1 MRVWKDLKHE
11 PGFLWRPQ
19 GKASERR
26 EGILRYVEQAR
37 RRLDEAGTQ
46 KDGSESGDDGWEA
59 PPVPIPNT
67 AVKLPRVESTGL
79 EAAWEDRLL
88 PVIQTPPQNN
98 LRGRLLLSVCHFQI
112 VLSKIVLNDGK

>member
-1 MRVWKDLKHE
+1 MRIFRSNARKTRRATGDDTGVYRPSEPQADEAEGGKDHPVE
-11 PGFLWRPQ
+11 RGFLWSPQ

-26 EGILRYVEQAR
+26 EGILRYVGQAR

-88 PVIQTPPQNN
+88 PVT
-98 LRGRLLLSVCHFQI
+98 
-112 VLSKIVLNDGK
+112 